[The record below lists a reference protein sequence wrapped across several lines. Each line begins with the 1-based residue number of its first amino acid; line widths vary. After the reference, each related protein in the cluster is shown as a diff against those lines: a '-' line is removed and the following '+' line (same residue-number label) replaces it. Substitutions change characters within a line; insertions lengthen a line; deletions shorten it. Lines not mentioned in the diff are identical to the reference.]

1 MGNFKGIKR
10 ASAFGLMVTAMV
22 AISACSDSDSGTGST
37 YECQTPGGCDDPS
50 HILTSSSSS
59 VYDIVP
65 GYSSEAL
72 PGSSAEIAEGYS
84 SSSEIP
90 PVGLSSSFSEL
101 PEVSSSSV
109 VFDSAFFG
117 GIEPRSS
124 SSHAIPDHDRGSS
137 GMEPPR
143 SSSSHV
149 IPSSSSHV
157 IPDHDRGSSSVE
169 PPPSSSS
176 APALPQYAKILG
188 VDISQ
193 MQEFEAKGTRVLDT
207 DGTPKDVFELF
218 RDHGF
223 NYIRLKTFVGPKSK
237 YGYAAGSCDQGAGTF
252 GSNSEAFGDKDHVI
266 AYAKRAKAAGM
277 KLLLDFHYSDNWAD
291 PGKQIIPERW
301 RNISSSDVL
310 ADSVYAYTKDVL
322 TALKNAGA
330 LPEMVQVGNEITN
343 GLLRDVPNGST
354 DCWGN
359 NVDLANSSV
368 SGVMSNATGIANTAK
383 YLAAGS
389 RAVKEISSSI
399 KTVFHIESPH
409 KTSTVEWWMKSIIQ
423 NSKVTPDVM
432 AFSAYTAYEHGNPD
446 SWKTLM
452 TNLGKTYTSLEF
464 LIAEYNGAQTKD
476 SYSFDGSRAKTQ
488 KVMEQVPRGLGAFIW
503 EPERSGAWGTSMFD
517 WVGNDLKAN
526 QRAFDEYKV
535 LF

>member
-10 ASAFGLMVTAMV
+10 TSAFGLMVTAMV

-37 YECQTPGGCDDPS
+37 YECQTPGGCDDPGY
-50 HILTSSSSS
+50 ILTSSSSS

-72 PGSSAEIAEGYS
+72 PESSAEIAEGYS

-117 GIEPRSS
+117 GIEHRSS
-124 SSHAIPDHDRGSS
+124 SSHVIPDHDRGSS

-143 SSSSHV
+143 
-149 IPSSSSHV
+149 SSSSHV

-207 DGTPKDVFELF
+207 DGSPKDVFELF

>member
-1 MGNFKGIKR
+1 MGIKKIVMG
-10 ASAFGLMVTAMV
+10 AFGVLSLM
-22 AISACSDSDSGTGST
+22 ACSDSGSVADT
-37 YECQTPGGCDDPS
+37 EYDYDVVGR
-50 HILTSSSSS
+50 SSSDMQ
-59 VYDIVP
+59 VE
-65 GYSSEAL
+65 YSSAVVEL
-72 PGSSAEIAEGYS
+72 S
-84 SSSEIP
+84 SSSEVP
-90 PVGLSSSFSEL
+90 PVELSSSSEVAQNGLSSSFLEL

-117 GIEPRSS
+117 GLEPGSSSDVVPHHSS
-124 SSHAIPDHDRGSS
+124 SSH
-137 GMEPPR
+137 MEPPPR
-143 SSSSHV
+143 SSSSV
-149 IPSSSSHV
+149 M
-157 IPDHDRGSSSVE
+157 

-176 APALPQYAKILG
+176 AVPVPQYSKILG

-193 MQEFEAKGTRVLDT
+193 MQEFEAKGTRVLDV

-223 NYIRLKTFVGPKSK
+223 NYVRLKTFVGPKSK

-252 GSNSEAFGDKDHVI
+252 GSNSEAFGDKEHVV
-266 AYAKRAKAAGM
+266 AYAKRAKAAGL

-301 RNISSSDVL
+301 RNISNSSVL
-310 ADSVYAYTKDVL
+310 ADSVYSYTKDVL
-322 TALKNAGA
+322 NALKAAGA

-343 GLLRDVPNGST
+343 GLLRDVPVEGKT

-359 NVDLANSSV
+359 GVALANSSV

-389 RAVKEISSSI
+389 RAVKEISNSI

-409 KTSTVEWWMKSIIQ
+409 KTSTMEWWMKSIIKD
-423 NSKVTPDVM
+423 SEVAPDVM
-432 AFSAYTAYEHGNPD
+432 AFSAYTAYEHGTPD

-452 TNLGKTYTSLEF
+452 TNLGKTYTNLEF

-476 SYSFDGSRAKTQ
+476 RYDFDGSRVKTQ
-488 KVMEQVPRGLGAFIW
+488 QVMEQVPRGLGAFIW

-517 WVGNDLKAN
+517 WVGKDLKAN

>member
-1 MGNFKGIKR
+1 MGIKKFVMG
-10 ASAFGLMVTAMV
+10 AFGVFSLM
-22 AISACSDSDSGTGST
+22 ACSDSGSVADT
-37 YECQTPGGCDDPS
+37 EYDYDVVGR
-50 HILTSSSSS
+50 SSSDMQ
-59 VYDIVP
+59 VE
-65 GYSSEAL
+65 YSSAVVEL
-72 PGSSAEIAEGYS
+72 S
-84 SSSEIP
+84 SSSE
-90 PVGLSSSFSEL
+90 VAQNGLSSSFLEL

-117 GIEPRSS
+117 GLEPGSSSDVVPPHSS
-124 SSHAIPDHDRGSS
+124 SSH
-137 GMEPPR
+137 MEPPPR
-143 SSSSHV
+143 SSSSV
-149 IPSSSSHV
+149 M
-157 IPDHDRGSSSVE
+157 

-176 APALPQYAKILG
+176 AVPVPQYAKILG

-193 MQEFEAKGTRVLDT
+193 MQEFEAKGTRVLDV

-223 NYIRLKTFVGPKSK
+223 NYVRLKTFVSPKSK
-237 YGYAAGSCDQGAGTF
+237 YGYAEGSCDQGAGTF
-252 GSNSEAFGDKDHVI
+252 GSNSEAFGDKEHVV
-266 AYAKRAKAAGM
+266 AYAKRAKAAGF

-301 RNISSSDVL
+301 RNISSSDVM
-310 ADSVYAYTKDVL
+310 ADSVYRYTKDVL
-322 TALKNAGA
+322 NALKAAGA

-343 GLLRDVPNGST
+343 GLLRDVPNSKT

-359 NVDLANSSV
+359 DVDLAKSSV
-368 SGVMSNATGIANTAK
+368 SGVMSNSTGIANTAK

-389 RAVKEISSSI
+389 RAVKEVSNSI

-409 KTSTVEWWMKSIIQ
+409 KTSTVDWWMKSIISD
-423 NSKVTPDVM
+423 SKVSPDVM

-446 SWKTLM
+446 SWKTLF
-452 TNLGKTYTSLEF
+452 THLASKFQNLEF
-464 LIAEYNGAQTKD
+464 LIAEYNGASKSD
-476 SYSFDGSRAKTQ
+476 YYAWDGSRVRTQ
-488 KVMEQVPRGLGAFIW
+488 QVMEQVPRGLGAFIW

-526 QRAFDEYKV
+526 PKAFDEYKV